1 MYIIFYL
8 LNPGDLGL
16 TPKEEALL
24 TEIRKRKSELL
35 DEIQVLSHINL
46 NVNLNRSFV
55 ITFGVF
61 TASSL
66 TDRQQIILQ
75 LN

>member
-1 MYIIFYL
+1 MYLIFYL

-35 DEIQVLSHINL
+35 DEIQVLSHI
-46 NVNLNRSFV
+46 
-55 ITFGVF
+55 T
-61 TASSL
+61 
-66 TDRQQIILQ
+66 
-75 LN
+75 